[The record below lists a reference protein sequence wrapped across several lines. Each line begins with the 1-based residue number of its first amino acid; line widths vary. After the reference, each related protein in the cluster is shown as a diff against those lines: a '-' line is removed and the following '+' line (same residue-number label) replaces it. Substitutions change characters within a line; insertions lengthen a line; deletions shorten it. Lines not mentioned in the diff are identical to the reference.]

1 MRKKL
6 PSLFS
11 TETGFSILFNRRHF
25 SPFRDCV
32 SAAQFGRDLD
42 FQFQKIS
49 FQCQKNETLSSRRK
63 IWICLK
69 KWNCQQH
76 SRLTLIFSS
85 RKVDCRLFPCNFV
98 WPTMSPGFSGLDCNR
113 PLEKSDPYEL
123 RSDFGCYLPLFDNLY
138 FRPKTILSFC
148 LASPPSNACQKS
160 EIFQIWK
167 CLKYIRLSF
176 CPIQNVP
183 KLVFKP
189 VQGVP
194 HKDRYVK
201 IN

>member
-1 MRKKL
+1 MRKSCPASFQLK
-6 PSLFS
+6 PAFQS
-11 TETGFSILFNRRHF
+11 FSILATFLLFEIVCQQRNLAATLIFN
-25 SPFRDCV
+25 FRQFQFNSKNSKL
-32 SAAQFGRDLD
+32 SAAKVQSVKDLNM
-42 FQFQKIS
+42 F
-49 FQCQKNETLSSRRK
+49 E
-63 IWICLK
+63 
-69 KWNCQQH
+69 KWNCQQGNLT

-123 RSDFGCYLPLFDNLY
+123 SSDFGCYLPLFDNLY

-176 CPIQNVP
+176 CPIQTSFQACSRCP
-183 KLVFKP
+183 S
-189 VQGVP
+189 Q
-194 HKDRYVK
+194 R
-201 IN
+201 